1 MIVVTLSAIL
11 SVSLQILGSTTTTT
25 TAFVSSPP
33 LSTASFTTR
42 SAAKNMTTLNAKSKL
57 SSLPSGISPFEKS
70 LARYRDYQG
79 EFRKTSLT
87 GLRKALKNG
96 IKTMEIEFPPLLEE
110 KDLKHN
116 FPTPFNLAGHL
127 HFPYIFDLRPEH
139 GKKELTVE
147 KRERMPTALRF
158 LLPLRSGTSRS
169 YPS

>member
-96 IKTMEIEFPPLLEE
+96 IKTMEIEFPPLLGGERS
-110 KDLKHN
+110 KTQFSN
-116 FPTPFNLAGHL
+116 AFQFG
-127 HFPYIFDLRPEH
+127 RP
-139 GKKELTVE
+139 
-147 KRERMPTALRF
+147 PS
-158 LLPLRSGTSRS
+158 LPL
-169 YPS
+169 YF